1 MTDKTQKT
9 EHKLTI
15 VLQSDIPKRL
25 DVFVSEKT
33 GITRSQVQ
41 RLIKEG
47 LVLVNN
53 KIESQNYK
61 VKTNDVITIHKPEEE
76 KEVLIPEHIPIKILY
91 MDEYLIVVDKPPGM
105 VVYPAA
111 GHNRGT
117 LVNALA
123 YHCKKLATVGSPLR
137 PGIVHRLDKDTSG
150 VMVVA
155 LDDKA
160 YYDLVEQFKKRTINR
175 KYIALVYGNM
185 KEDSGE
191 IAMDIGRAISDRKKM
206 STRTKKGKE
215 AVTRW
220 KVIERFGAA
229 TLIEAKLGTGRTHQ
243 IRVHFSAIGHP
254 VLGDKTYGKKTT
266 IEINRK
272 KIVFPRQMLHAETL
286 GFIHPVKKEYIEFS
300 SPIPEDMEE
309 CIRHLNSTASFAD
322 TLGGAEGILKG

>member
-1 MTDKTQKT
+1 MANSIITVSQTDT
-9 EHKLTI
+9 
-15 VLQSDIPKRL
+15 SKRL

-53 KIESQNYK
+53 KTENQNYK
-61 VKTNDVITIHKPEEE
+61 VKTTDVITIHKPEEE
-76 KEVLIPEHIPIKILY
+76 KEILIPEQIPIKILY
-91 MDEYLIVVDKPPGM
+91 MDEHIVVVDKPSGM

-117 LVNALA
+117 LLNALA
-123 YHCKKLATVGSPLR
+123 YHCKKLATVGGPMR
-137 PGIVHRLDKDTSG
+137 PGVVHRLDKDTSG

-155 LDDKA
+155 LDDKT

-175 KYIALVYGNM
+175 KYISLVYGNI

-191 IAMDIGRAISDRKKM
+191 IEMKIGRAISDRKKM
-206 STRTKKGKE
+206 STQAKRGKE

-220 KVIERFGAA
+220 RVIARFDAA

-254 VLGDKTYGKKTT
+254 VLGDKTYGKKV
-266 IEINRK
+266 EVEVKVEGKRK
-272 KIVFPRQMLHAETL
+272 KIIFPRQMLHAETL
-286 GFIHPVKKEYIEFS
+286 GFIHPATKEYLEFS
-300 SPIPEDMEE
+300 SPLPEDIEE
-309 CIRHLNSTASFAD
+309 CIKKLLD
-322 TLGGAEGILKG
+322 